1 LAVRALMTISNLL
14 GCSTV
19 PSGSRRGASLIP
31 APEVFSRG
39 AGGMIMLI
47 TRHRDRKEENAGC
60 GRVLGLRT
68 REASVVRGIGVLPVS
83 PD

>member
-1 LAVRALMTISNLL
+1 MTISNLL

-31 APEVFSRG
+31 APELFSRG

-47 TRHRDRKEENAGC
+47 TRHRDRKEEENAGC
-60 GRVLGLRT
+60 GRDLGLRT

>member
-1 LAVRALMTISNLL
+1 
-14 GCSTV
+14 
-19 PSGSRRGASLIP
+19 
-31 APEVFSRG
+31 
-39 AGGMIMLI
+39 MIMLI

-60 GRVLGLRT
+60 GRDLGLRT